1 MKFRKK
7 LHEEAHPKYRD
18 HYISY
23 KELKNVIKLITG
35 NDTSTYTIKEITT
48 NFGNIRALTG
58 AEYKSPESRFQ
69 DILNGELDKI
79 NKFSVVIIKQW
90 FKEAEIYYKELKRG
104 NEESID
110 ILNIE
115 KKLNELGNTLIFLEK
130 YKHINFIGFRKITKK
145 FDKHNGKTVSSSFYI
160 NVVIKSFFMTFDI
173 NFLVYILS
181 ICYKYYRDIKN
192 KNKIIE
198 VKENTKDEQYL
209 LNNNVEH
216 NKNVSNSDKIYNP
229 MIIGND
235 NLVRKDVN
243 IKENNLYTNTFNTSD
258 LCMQTEKNVE
268 NTKYIVK
275 LQNLMSAKI
284 EICKHF
290 TFQYYDLKECDFP
303 TNFNNLIDIISTNK
317 IQNYYI
323 TVYFDDPMLNTY
335 HNYINQNLQNKNNE
349 CIRIRSYIYSK
360 DDDEENIKKTTHIQK
375 FNLYEPSHDDNEK
388 YIPPEKLVNK
398 NLEIKTVNDLYSE
411 SMYDMCNNDNIIN
424 EKDKFT
430 INDSEFPKKKNNNHI
445 TSKTDG
451 SNLVSTNNS
460 VNNIKKYDNIT
471 QKNIEKYIS
480 EIKEKKLKSYIK
492 SKLNRFHFYDEN
504 ATGYIDENISYWA
517 HNDKRDIYNNDYSDD
532 EEEDNCV
539 EGDIKSDTDG
549 NLNGT
554 NITDT
559 VNNLNEKKRIWI
571 GNGNKKYSYF
581 DHAIIDISIK
591 EHTDKNI
598 ILQLNNLKG
607 VKEIWGY
614 SSFLQGISL
623 FYSNHI
629 STYPHWV
636 VYTHTNLTKPK
647 NIDNSKKKEKK
658 KMKYYSENYNK
669 ENCVSNGSNVM
680 VSENMNN
687 YTNGNAQKKKKKKQ
701 KKKSEFN
708 CEYKK
713 GITYTGASAR
723 IAHQSEVI
731 FRNEIEKNKS
741 FNNIYHSIY
750 DSKKNIHPK
759 WNGNGKYHN
768 NNCNKNYNNSDNN
781 RMKYSNANKC
791 FPVNTYT
798 IENTNFYEPLL
809 DSECDTRCENFKSH
823 SGTIFSF
830 FKRLFFKKKQIV
842 DNKIPKDS
850 VVRVEP
856 KTFFANER
864 TLLQWLNTSVL
875 LSTISITL
883 LNFSNFYG
891 FISGIIMAPVAIFFI
906 IYSFYIY
913 LKRANALINKEPIDY
928 TDKIGPGVLVVTLT
942 FALST
947 VVILNVY
954 SRFIGIPYKDDSPVN
969 QK

>member
-7 LHEEAHPKYRD
+7 LNAEAHPKYRE

-48 NFGNIRALTG
+48 NFGNIRALSG

-69 DILNGELDKI
+69 DILNAELDKI
-79 NKFSVVIIKQW
+79 NNFTVAIIKQW
-90 FKEAEIYYKELKRG
+90 FKEAKTYYKELKR
-104 NEESID
+104 NEKSID

-115 KKLNELGNTLIFLEK
+115 KKLNRLGNTLIFIEK
-130 YKHINFIGFRKITKK
+130 YRHINFIGFRKITKK

-160 NVVIKSFFMTFDI
+160 NVVIKSLFMTFDI
-173 NFLVYILS
+173 NLLVYILS
-181 ICYKYYRDIKN
+181 ICYKYYRIVKN
-192 KNKIIE
+192 KNNIIE
-198 VKENTKDEQYL
+198 VNENAKDDQTV
-209 LNNNVEH
+209 LNTNVQH
-216 NKNVSNSDKIYNP
+216 NANVSNCDKINNS
-229 MIIGND
+229 MIVEND
-235 NLVRKDVN
+235 NLIKKDVN
-243 IKENNLYTNTFNTSD
+243 IKENILSASISTTED
-258 LCMQTEKNVE
+258 LPKQTEGLGKQAEDLRKQTEKGVE

-275 LQNLMSAKI
+275 LQNVMSVKV

-290 TFQYYDLKECDFP
+290 IFQYNDLKESDIL
-303 TNFNNLIDIISTNK
+303 TSFNNLMDIISKNK

-323 TVYFDDPMLNTY
+323 TIYFDDPMLNTY
-335 HNYINQNLQNKNNE
+335 HNYINQNLQNNE
-349 CIRIRSYIYSK
+349 CFRIRSYIYSK
-360 DDDEENIKKTTHIQK
+360 GDDEQNIKKNTHIQK
-375 FNLYEPSHDDNEK
+375 FNLYEPSHDSNEEF
-388 YIPPEKLVNK
+388 IPPEKLVNQ
-398 NLEIKTVNDLYSE
+398 NLEIKTVDDLYSE
-411 SMYDMCNNDNIIN
+411 SIHDMCNNDKSI
-424 EKDKFT
+424 
-430 INDSEFPKKKNNNHI
+430 INDSRFQKKNSDNI
-445 TSKTDG
+445 TSKTDE
-451 SNLVSTNNS
+451 SKLANTNNS
-460 VNNIKKYDNIT
+460 VNNIKKQDDSIT
-471 QKNIEKYIS
+471 QKFIEKYIS

-492 SKLNRFHFYDEN
+492 SKLNRLHFYGEN
-504 ATGYIDENISYWA
+504 VTGYIDENICYWA
-517 HNDKRDIYNNDYSDD
+517 HNDKQSIYNNDYSED

-539 EGDIKSDTDG
+539 EGDVKSDV
-549 NLNGT
+549 NK
-554 NITDT
+554 NIDT
-559 VNNLNEKKRIWI
+559 TNNLDEKKHIWT
-571 GNGNKKYSYF
+571 GKGNKRYSYF

-591 EHTDKNI
+591 EHMDKNI

-623 FYSNHI
+623 FYSNQI
-629 STYPHWV
+629 STYPHWT

-647 NIDNSKKKEKK
+647 SIDNSKKNKKEKK
-658 KMKYYSENYNK
+658 KMEDCSENSA
-669 ENCVSNGSNVM
+669 SNGSNV
-680 VSENMNN
+680 VLSGNTNN
-687 YTNGNAQKKKKKKQ
+687 YTNGSTQKKKKKKK

-708 CEYKK
+708 GEYKK

-731 FRNEIEKNKS
+731 FRNEIEKTKS
-741 FNNIYHSIY
+741 FNNTYHSIY
-750 DSKKNIHPK
+750 DSKKNMHPN
-759 WNGNGKYHN
+759 WNGNDKHHN
-768 NNCNKNYNNSDNN
+768 NYGNN
-781 RMKYSNANKC
+781 RMKYSNTNKS
-791 FPVNTYT
+791 FPINTYT
-798 IENTNFYEPLL
+798 IENPNFYEPLL
-809 DSECDTRCENFKSH
+809 DSEDDARCQNFKSP
-823 SGTIFSF
+823 SGNIFSF
-830 FKRLFFKKKQIV
+830 FKRLFFKKSQIV
-842 DNKIPKDS
+842 DNKIPKNS

-928 TDKIGPGVLVVTLT
+928 TDKVGPGVLVITLT

-947 VVILNVY
+947 VVVLNVY
-954 SRFIGIPYKDDSPVN
+954 SHFIGVPYKGEAPVN